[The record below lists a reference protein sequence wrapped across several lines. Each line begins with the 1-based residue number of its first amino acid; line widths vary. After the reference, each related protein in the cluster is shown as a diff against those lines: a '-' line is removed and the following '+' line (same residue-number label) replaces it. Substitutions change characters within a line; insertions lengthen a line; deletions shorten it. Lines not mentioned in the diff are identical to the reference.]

1 MHAQVPA
8 APGPSEES
16 SKADDDDCCVVCL
29 ENVREVMFL
38 NCGHMV
44 YSFLYT
50 SKYYLCM
57 PFQGLLGHHIQVRF
71 ASA

>member
-29 ENVREVMFL
+29 ENVRVGHVPKLRTHGIFL
-38 NCGHMV
+38 SLHLQSLALHALSGIAWSSH
-44 YSFLYT
+44 
-50 SKYYLCM
+50 
-57 PFQGLLGHHIQVRF
+57 PDEI